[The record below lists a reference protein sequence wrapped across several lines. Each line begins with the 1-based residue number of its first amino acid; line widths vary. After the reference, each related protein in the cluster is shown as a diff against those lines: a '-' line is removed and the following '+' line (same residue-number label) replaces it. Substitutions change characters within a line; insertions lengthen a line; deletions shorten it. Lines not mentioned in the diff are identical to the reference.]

1 MTLWEFAAVMDGFR
15 TFHGAKPK
23 SGGDI
28 GEDRLAEL
36 GIEGFEDGNG

>member
-15 TFHGAKPK
+15 AFHGAKPK
-23 SGGDI
+23 GGDI
-28 GEDRLAEL
+28 SEDRLAEL